1 MGKAGQLSDVPFVGI
16 AGNIAVGKTTLTTM
30 ISERLGWRPFFESVD
45 DNPYLSDFY
54 GDMQRWSFHLQI
66 YFLSRRFRTHREMSD
81 GSSPSVQDRTI
92 YEDVEIFARLL
103 HEMGN
108 MTDRD
113 WSNYRALFEEMT
125 TYLRKP
131 TLIIYLKAS
140 TDSLMTR
147 LKKRGR
153 DYEKTISPEYLHNLN
168 MAYSGWIDRAKNHH
182 NIMTVETDN
191 FNVHEDGDRLNALLE
206 EISQKCAN

>member
-1 MGKAGQLSDVPFVGI
+1 MSDFPFVGI

-30 ISERLGWRPFFESVD
+30 MSEKLGWRPFFESVD

-66 YFLSRRFRTHREMSD
+66 YFLSRRFRTHREMSE
-81 GSSPSVQDRTI
+81 GSSPAVQDRTI

-108 MTDRD
+108 MADRD
-113 WSNYRALFEEMT
+113 WANYRALFDEMIS
-125 TYLRKP
+125 YLRKP

-140 TDSLMTR
+140 TDSLITR

-153 DYEKTISPEYLHNLN
+153 DYERSISPEYLHNLN
-168 MAYSGWIDRAKNHH
+168 IAYRGWIDRAKDDY
-182 NIMTVETDN
+182 NIMTVETDD
-191 FNVHEDGDRLNALLE
+191 FNVHEDKDRLNALIE
-206 EISQKCAN
+206 EVSLKCTN